1 MIDTTLL
8 DIICCPET
16 KLDVTLADS
25 ALVEQINK
33 GITEGRIVNK
43 AGHAV
48 TEPIDGALVRS
59 DSAVVYPVKQDI
71 PIMLID
77 EAIELTQL

>member
-25 ALVEQINK
+25 TMVEQINK
-33 GITEGRIVNK
+33 AITEGRLKNR
-43 AGHAV
+43 AGQTL
-48 TEPIDGALVRS
+48 TEPIDGALLRT
-59 DSAVVYPVKQDI
+59 DSVIVYPVKQDI